1 MTLLIIGVVL
11 FCVLHLFPALLP
23 AIRTSVQGKLGE
35 NTYRGLFALLIV
47 GSLVVIVF
55 GWKSASPTHV
65 YVPPLQS
72 NPLTSLLI
80 LAGLILF
87 FAAQT
92 NGNIK
97 RVIRHPQMTGTMLW
111 GIAHLLLNGDSRSV
125 ALFGSLT
132 VWALLEILLINRR
145 DGARAKPGPA
155 ALRNDLIPIVAGVL
169 VFGAIMHFHATL
181 FGVSAYPT

>member
-1 MTLLIIGVVL
+1 MTLLTVGIAL
-11 FCVLHLFPALLP
+11 FCLLHLVPAMQPQFREDLH
-23 AIRTSVQGKLGE
+23 GKLGE
-35 NTYRGLFALLIV
+35 NAYRGLFSLLIV

-55 GWKSASPTHV
+55 GWKSASTTHV

-72 NPLTSLLI
+72 GPLASVLI
-80 LAGLILF
+80 LAGLVLF

-97 RVIRHPQMTGTMLW
+97 RIVRHPQMTGTMLW

-132 VWALLEILLINRR
+132 VWALLEIVLINRR
-145 DGARAKPGPA
+145 DGAWEKPGPA
-155 ALRNDLIPIVAGVL
+155 GLKNDLIPVVAGVV

-181 FGVSAYPT
+181 FGVSAYPS